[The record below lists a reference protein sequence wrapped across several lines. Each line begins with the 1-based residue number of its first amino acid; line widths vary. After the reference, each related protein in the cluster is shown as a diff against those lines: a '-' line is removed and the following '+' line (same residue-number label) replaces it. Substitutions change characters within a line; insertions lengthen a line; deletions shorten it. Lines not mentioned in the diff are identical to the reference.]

1 MDEAT
6 AAIDY
11 KTDSKIQETI
21 RLLDSTIL
29 TIAHR
34 LQTVA
39 DYDRIVVLDQGEVK
53 EFGTPHDLLQKEEGV
68 FKDMCMST
76 GEYPLLEEMAKK
88 VSDRRKTLSGNKGNT
103 K

>member
-11 KTDSKIQETI
+11 KTDSKIQQTI

-39 DYDRIVVLDQGEVK
+39 DYDRIVVLDQGVVK
-53 EFGTPHDLLQKEEGV
+53 EFGTPYELMQQDDGI
-68 FKDMCMST
+68 FKDMCMSS
-76 GEYPLLEEMAKK
+76 GEFPVLLEMAKK
-88 VSDRRKTLSGNKGNT
+88 VAELKASVQEE
-103 K
+103 

>member
-39 DYDRIVVLDQGEVK
+39 DYDRIVVLDQGEVL
-53 EFGTPHDLLQKEEGV
+53 EFGTPHELISKEKGV
-68 FKDMCMST
+68 FKEMCESS
-76 GEYPLLEEMAKK
+76 GEYALLSEMAKK
-88 VSDRRKTLSGNKGNT
+88 VSDRRRALAGEAAQ
-103 K
+103 